1 MSERYELVKR
11 YYDLGYWSERMVLN
25 AVDRW
30 ITANEFQGIT
40 GKEYIEE

>member
-11 YYDLGYWSERMVLN
+11 YYDLGYWSERMVQN

-40 GKEYIEE
+40 GKEYNKE